1 MTTPKKTTSSTR
13 YHLFESIKR
22 RTRSSEFAVLL
33 EQEDDEEGGEAAD
46 VAYTPPRDRLLAAP
60 DVSDS
65 VTEKDASVDE
75 KIDSYIIRYERDAVG
90 LGSDKEKEE
99 ELQIGTAQP
108 IAEHARSIPVSLY
121 SALFEQATPPSPPG
135 GADASLGAPGDTG
148 GMPDMGMG
156 GMPDLGGGMDAGA
169 GGEPKPADVAPVPK
183 INIRRFAEGI
193 ARLAMNYQSLID
205 PQTIILNRAMFYV
218 AKNYSPR
225 LARELMSILERDFD
239 LSPKTPSQKRA
250 EIPAAPRAGGSG
262 PEDGGGVPS
271 GGGGGVGG
279 D

>member
-1 MTTPKKTTSSTR
+1 MTTPKKSTSSTR
-13 YHLFESIKR
+13 YHLFSNIKR
-22 RTRSSEFAVLL
+22 RTRSNEFAVLL
-33 EQEDDEEGGEAAD
+33 EQEDDEDSDAAD

-99 ELQIGTAQP
+99 ELQAGTAQP

-148 GMPDMGMG
+148 GMPD
-156 GMPDLGGGMDAGA
+156 LGGGMDAGGA

-271 GGGGGVGG
+271 GGGVGG